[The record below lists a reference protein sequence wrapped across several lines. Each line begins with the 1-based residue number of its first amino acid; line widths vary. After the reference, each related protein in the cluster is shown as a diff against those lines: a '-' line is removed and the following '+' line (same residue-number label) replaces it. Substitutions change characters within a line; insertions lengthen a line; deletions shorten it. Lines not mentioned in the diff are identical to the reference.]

1 MDIEKNLPPDNTAAD
16 KNADISA
23 EERALLDESM
33 ENSLSVDNN
42 NLRRSAL
49 DTTDNEGDLINEGTR
64 NLTGEDLDIP
74 GSELDNADEEIG
86 EEDEENNGYSTAD
99 TD

>member
-1 MDIEKNLPPDNTAAD
+1 MNTDKKLPAD
-16 KNADISA
+16 KEEDNSADISP

-86 EEDEENNGYSTAD
+86 EEDEENNGYSSAD
-99 TD
+99 TE

>member
-49 DTTDNEGDLINEGTR
+49 DTTDNDGDLINEGTR

-86 EEDEENNGYSTAD
+86 EEDEENNGYSPAD
-99 TD
+99 TE